1 MTPLQALVSRPL
13 AGRHP
18 IRGVVQLG
26 HNLVFAQ
33 LSTEPAQHSIE
44 ALGQGAGLAAH
55 RDGKRRGQVTG
66 FQPAHRLAEPP
77 ESLGLTASDPHTGKD
92 GERRDQERPASDQK
106 CLVPALARD
115 LGRRNTHH
123 QRPPRGMDP
132 DGPGDSRLTVLEHR
146 LAGAASREEISV
158 PGKAGDAR
166 HEKQRWLPCDDDPA
180 VRDEGS
186 RAAGREVPQDEK
198 ILDALQ
204 EEVQRQHPAQLPLAR
219 PDRCIDPHD
228 DFRTGPRRGAHERIR
243 GRGRPFEPLLIPD
256 GQALALAE

>member
-1 MTPLQALVSRPL
+1 MVSRPL

-44 ALGQGAGLAAH
+44 ALGQGAGLPTH
-55 RDGKRRGQVTG
+55 RDGKGRRQVTG

-77 ESLGLTASDPHTGKD
+77 ESLGLTAGHPHPGKD
-92 GERRDQERPASDQK
+92 GERCDQERPASYQK
-106 CLVPALARD
+106 RLVPALARD
-115 LGRRNTHH
+115 LGRRDTHH
-123 QRPPRGMDP
+123 QRPPLRMDP

-146 LAGAASREEISV
+146 LAGAAPREELTVASE
-158 PGKAGDAR
+158 AGDAR
-166 HEKQRWLPCDDDPA
+166 HEEERWLPCDDDPA

-219 PDRCIDPHD
+219 PDRCVDPHD